1 MWRAV
6 VALEIIYTL
15 ISEHIG
21 TLLAV
26 NNTNNYNIN
35 NNNKLVRV
43 IVEAVC
49 DFSIVASS
57 SRVRIMRVL
66 DVVQWGEYD
75 NKVGE
80 VLQQQQGSG
89 EMVGDLE
96 ERRSGLD

>member
-1 MWRAV
+1 M
-6 VALEIIYTL
+6 
-15 ISEHIG
+15 
-21 TLLAV
+21 
-26 NNTNNYNIN
+26 
-35 NNNKLVRV
+35 RV

-49 DFSIVASS
+49 EFSIVASS
-57 SRVRIMRVL
+57 SRVRIMRVA
-66 DVVQWGEYD
+66 DVALLGEYD

>member
-1 MWRAV
+1 M
-6 VALEIIYTL
+6 
-15 ISEHIG
+15 
-21 TLLAV
+21 
-26 NNTNNYNIN
+26 
-35 NNNKLVRV
+35 RV

-49 DFSIVASS
+49 EFSIVASS
-57 SRVRIMRVL
+57 SRVRIMRVA
-66 DVVQWGEYD
+66 DVAQWGEYN